1 MSTIITATGHA
12 VAASCLYARSS
23 VIGAAPSGVVA
34 AAAAGVRGVAPA
46 MSAVVRERGKDIHA
60 AANVADERAEARG
73 FAATDDQLFGQQKT
87 QLLTMW
93 ALRGLDPWSDPT

>member
-34 AAAAGVRGVAPA
+34 AAGVRGVAPA
-46 MSAVVRERGKDIHA
+46 MSAVVRERGKGIHV

-93 ALRGLDPWSDPT
+93 ALRGLNPWSDPT